1 MIFWMGSKRYCGST
15 AVEIA
20 RGIELD
26 ATGYPKL
33 GGTVRD
39 FISWSLLQLS
49 DRLPLREL
57 AVSDMVSEETLALG
71 YLCLLDQ
78 YSLGE
83 LHLPPDRDESG
94 TSNSIM
100 NAPQ

>member
-20 RGIELD
+20 RGIEQD
-26 ATGYPKL
+26 ATEYAQQ

-39 FISWSLLQLS
+39 FISWSLLQLG
-49 DRLPLREL
+49 DHLPPREL
-57 AVSDMVSEETLALG
+57 SVTDRVSDETLALS

-78 YSLGE
+78 YGLGE
-83 LHLPPDRDESG
+83 LHCLPDPGEKDLSG
-94 TSNSIM
+94 LSL
-100 NAPQ
+100 Q